1 MYSPKCDNKFFT
13 ESKVIWLVFI
23 YSDLFGKYRNII
35 DVPKNEMAIH
45 EFDNKKSLKE
55 YLYTINAIN
64 DELNKITFHYMI
76 VEQSIDLSTKYTN
89 KSEIFNI

>member
-1 MYSPKCDNKFFT
+1 
-13 ESKVIWLVFI
+13 
-23 YSDLFGKYRNII
+23 
-35 DVPKNEMAIH
+35 MAIH